1 MRTGAK
7 SLTALLAIA
16 VIAALLASCGAA
28 APVPVQTSRDD
39 HSVVADGD
47 VIVHVPAHHSDIG
60 VVVLHSLGSS
70 AAEPPEQGWSRLSD
84 SKGFVGIYPERG
96 DSWNAGLCCGAAA
109 AENRND
115 VVWLAR
121 VIAEARSNYGLKTF
135 YLAGFSNGGMMVERL
150 VVERPEVSQCFAVW
164 GAAPEMPKAGDW
176 PGQGTI
182 FDGVLDTIVP
192 AAGGKVPIGVPLTVT
207 SIRPVAQTGDWI
219 RGAHI
224 HHVVVPGYG
233 HKPPPNWPE
242 RAWNALAACPHTAS
256 DASTKMAAK

>member
-176 PGQGTI
+176 PGSGHHLRRGARHYRPCRRRQGS
-182 FDGVLDTIVP
+182 DRRPPYGHVDPSRCANGGLDTRRAYPPRRRPWVRSQAP
-192 AAGGKVPIGVPLTVT
+192 SELAGAGLERAGGVRVIG
-207 SIRPVAQTGDWI
+207 
-219 RGAHI
+219 
-224 HHVVVPGYG
+224 
-233 HKPPPNWPE
+233 
-242 RAWNALAACPHTAS
+242 
-256 DASTKMAAK
+256 